1 MYLRD
6 GEYYLYDAKEVTYD
20 EVNEMA
26 QIDVSEEI
34 YISTAQ
40 FILRDNNELDINYYE
55 KDKYGYE
62 FHCAI
67 YFLSEDKGAWDLKE
81 TIPGYMDVNLN
92 ENNWSVLYEE
102 MN

>member
-55 KDKYGYE
+55 K
-62 FHCAI
+62 
-67 YFLSEDKGAWDLKE
+67 EDKGAWDLKE

-92 ENNWSVLYEE
+92 ENNWSMLYEE